1 MHKGLRRGASMMDLP
16 SDVTRLPDVGV
27 PAELVSDAPAFGG
40 TVVAGI
46 LCGTLVIRHG
56 RAASLEPDPGLQ
68 RPKRIVLPGLVEAH
82 VHLDKCHS
90 IERCTDVGGDLD
102 AAIAA
107 QRRDKALW
115 TRDDLAARAARG
127 LAELIASG
135 ARVVRTHVD
144 WGTAVGE
151 PDRPLAWDVLDELAS
166 EAGAQGV
173 IVQRAALTSIEEMT
187 DPARAASVARVV
199 AQGGGALGSFLL
211 RQADRE
217 AGLRNVFALA
227 DRYGLALD
235 FHVDEGLDPALDG
248 LELIADVAADMRFE
262 GPVLCGHA
270 CSLASRNDD
279 DVARIADKLAT
290 CGIAVA
296 ALPATNLYL
305 QGRNAGTPDRR
316 GITRLHELTA
326 RGVKTVIG
334 TDNVRDAFCPVGR
347 HDPVHSLALAVLA
360 GHLDPPFGPHLRTVT
375 SAARAALGL
384 PELTVDG
391 AAISDLLAFETP
403 SLSGLITG
411 AAAPVPL
418 PQLLPHIT
426 GVPHA

>member
-262 GPVLCGHA
+262 GRSCVATPA
-270 CSLASRNDD
+270 ASPR
-279 DVARIADKLAT
+279 AMTTTWRGSPTSWRPAGSRWRRFRRRT
-290 CGIAVA
+290 CTCRAG
-296 ALPATNLYL
+296 T
-305 QGRNAGTPDRR
+305 RGTPDRR

-384 PELTVDG
+384 ERCRRRCYFRP
-391 AAISDLLAFETP
+391 
-403 SLSGLITG
+403 SGL
-411 AAAPVPL
+411 
-418 PQLLPHIT
+418 
-426 GVPHA
+426 